1 MSCAWEMRPTYA
13 AITTAICFS
22 VKDGSWN
29 ADLMIVSRNSGDI
42 LGSAANRDER
52 VLFKIALQNARPKA
66 PPIVRKK
73 LRAPVTTARSFFSEV
88 A

>member
-1 MSCAWEMRPTYA
+1 MSRENKTRITYA
-13 AITTAICFS
+13 FITTAICSS
-22 VKDGSWN
+22 VKDGRWK
-29 ADLMIVSRNSGDI
+29 ADLMMVSRNSGDI

-52 VLFKIALQNARPKA
+52 VLFKIALQMARPKA
-66 PPIVRKK
+66 PPMVRKK